1 MVRVRAVLKAVW
13 RAVRRGQGS
22 FASIGTN
29 NFFLFTAIFFQRQG
43 GFLYLIIAL
52 LMLFPLSADPLRK
65 IPAERLAL
73 WPLDR
78 REWWILRV
86 LSPWL
91 NPIMW
96 VLAALTIWAVRHAVT
111 WQLLGAVGGLF
122 ALGFVLSDVG
132 GGAWDGFARRVP
144 GFGGLLGVLIQ
155 KNLRQMFSTLDFW
168 CALVLSIAATVYRAA
183 DRTAPPEAFLLMSL
197 LVMLALSSYAQCL
210 FGLDG
215 AGGLTRYRLLPLRGW
230 QILLAKDAA
239 FLMVAVALTLALNP
253 LAGLAAALAV
263 LTVGH
268 EPSIKHLRPQ
278 VRWRFSTG
286 APIGNGVVQVFTMSI
301 AANGVAR
308 SSVLLMIPCIAVYAS
323 SVWWHGRRLDPETIA
338 RVIASK

>member
-29 NFFLFTAIFFQRQG
+29 NFFLFTAILFQRQG

-65 IPAERLAL
+65 IPAERLVL

-96 VLAALTIWAVRHAVT
+96 VLAGLTVWAVRHAVT
-111 WQLLGAVGGLF
+111 WQLLGAVVGLF

-132 GGAWDGFARRVP
+132 GGAWDALARRVP
-144 GFGGLLGVLIQ
+144 GIGGLLGELVK
-155 KNLRQMFSTLDFW
+155 KNLRQMISTLDFW
-168 CALVLSIAATVYRAA
+168 CALVLSVATTIYRLV
-183 DRTAPPEAFLLMSL
+183 DRTLPPEAFLLMSL

-215 AGGLTRYRLLPLRGW
+215 TGGLTRYGLLPLRGW

-239 FLMVAVALTLALNP
+239 FLIVAVVLTAGFSP
-253 LAGLAAALAV
+253 LAGLAAALIV
-263 LTVGH
+263 LAVGH
-268 EPSIKHLRPQ
+268 DPSVKHMRPQ

-286 APIGNGVVQVFTMSI
+286 ASLGNGVVQVFAMSI

-308 SSVLLMIPCIAVYAS
+308 TSVLLLGPCAALYGI
-323 SVWWHGRRLDPETIA
+323 SVWWFGRRME
-338 RVIASK
+338 

>member
-29 NFFLFTAIFFQRQG
+29 NFFLFTAILFQRQG

-65 IPAERLAL
+65 IPRERLVL
-73 WPLDR
+73 WPLER

-91 NPIMW
+91 NPVMW
-96 VLAALTIWAVRHAVT
+96 VLAALTVWAVRHAVT
-111 WQLLGAVGGLF
+111 WPLLGAVAGLF

-132 GGAWDGFARRVP
+132 GGAWDWLARWVP
-144 GFGGLLGVLIQ
+144 GRGLVK
-155 KNLRQMFSTLDFW
+155 KNLRQMVSTLDFW
-168 CALVLSIAATVYRAA
+168 CALALSVATTIYRAV
-183 DRTAPPEAFLLMSL
+183 DRTAPPEAFLLMAL

-215 AGGLTRYRLLPLRGW
+215 EGGLTRYGLLPLRGW
-230 QILLAKDAA
+230 QILLAKDLA
-239 FLMVAVALTLALNP
+239 FLIVAVVLTVAINP
-253 LAGLAAALAV
+253 LAGVAAALIV
-263 LTVGH
+263 LAVGH
-268 EPSIKHLRPQ
+268 EPSVKNMKPQ

-286 APIGNGVVQVFTMSI
+286 APLGNGVVQVFGMSI

-308 SSVLLMIPCIAVYAS
+308 SSVWLLVPCLAVYGVS
-323 SVWWHGRRLDPETIA
+323 LWWFGRRME
-338 RVIASK
+338 

>member
-1 MVRVRAVLKAVW
+1 MVRVLAVLNAVW

-29 NFFLFTAIFFQRQG
+29 NFLIFTAYFLRQNG
-43 GFLYLIIAL
+43 AFLYLLIAVL
-52 LMLFPLSADPLRK
+52 IFFPLSADPLRK
-65 IPAERLAL
+65 IPPERLVL

-96 VLAALTIWAVRHAVT
+96 LLAAATIWAVRRAVT
-111 WQLLGAVGGLF
+111 WQLLGAVAGMF

-132 GGAWDGFARRVP
+132 GGAWDALARQVP
-144 GFGGLLGVLIQ
+144 GFGGLLGELIR
-155 KNLRQMFSTLDFW
+155 KNLRQMISTLDLW
-168 CALVLSIAATVYRAA
+168 LALVLSVGTTIYRIA
-183 DRTAPPEAFLLMSL
+183 DRTAPPEALLMMSL
-197 LVMLALSSYAQCL
+197 MIMLALSSYAQCL

-215 AGGLTRYRLLPLRGW
+215 AGGLTRYRLLPLHGW

-239 FLMVAVALTLALNP
+239 FLIVGLALTLTLNP

-263 LTVGH
+263 LTFGH
-268 EPSIKHLRPQ
+268 DQAVQHVRPQ

-286 APIGNGVVQVFTMSI
+286 SSLGIGVVQVLTMFI

-308 SSVLLMIPCIAVYAS
+308 TSVLLMIPFTAIYAV
-323 SVWWHGRRLDPETIA
+323 SVWWYGRKMETFGRSSA
-338 RVIASK
+338 

>member
-29 NFFLFTAIFFQRQG
+29 NFFIFTAYLFRQQG

-65 IPAERLAL
+65 IPPERLAL

-91 NPIMW
+91 NPVMW
-96 VLAALTIWAVRHAVT
+96 LLAGLTIWAARHALT
-111 WQLLGAVGGLF
+111 WTLLGAIAGLF
-122 ALGFVLSDVG
+122 ALGFVLSDFG
-132 GGAWDGFARRVP
+132 GGAWDAVARRVP
-144 GFGGLLGVLIQ
+144 RFGGRLGVLIQ
-155 KNLRQMFSTLDFW
+155 KNLRQMLSTLDFW
-168 CALVLSIAATVYRAA
+168 CALLLGVATGIYRAV

-215 AGGLTRYRLLPLRGW
+215 IGGLTRYRLLPLRGW
-230 QILLAKDAA
+230 QILLAKDLA
-239 FLMVAVALTLALNP
+239 FLIVAIVLTLALNP
-253 LAGLAAALAV
+253 LAGLAAALLV
-263 LTVGH
+263 LAVGH
-268 EPSIKHLRPQ
+268 DPSVKHMKPQ

-286 APIGNGVVQVFTMSI
+286 APLGNGVVQVFTMSI

-308 SSVLLMIPCIAVYAS
+308 SSVLLLLPCLAAYAI
-323 SVWWHGRRLDPETIA
+323 SVWWYGRRIEGN
-338 RVIASK
+338 

>member
-1 MVRVRAVLKAVW
+1 VVRVRAVLRAVW

-29 NFFLFTAIFFQRQG
+29 NFFLFTAILFQRQG

-65 IPAERLAL
+65 IPPERLVL

-96 VLAALTIWAVRHAVT
+96 VLAALTVWAVRHAVT
-111 WQLLGAVGGLF
+111 WQLLGAVAGLF

-132 GGAWDGFARRVP
+132 GGAWDRMARRVP
-144 GFGGLLGVLIQ
+144 GFGGLLGGLVK
-155 KNLRQMFSTLDFW
+155 KNLRQMISTLDFW
-168 CALVLSIAATVYRAA
+168 CAVALSVGTTIYRVM

-215 AGGLTRYRLLPLRGW
+215 EGGLTRYALLPLRGW
-230 QILLAKDAA
+230 QILLAKDIA
-239 FLMVAVALTLALNP
+239 FLMVAVTLTLAFSP
-253 LAGLAAALAV
+253 LAGLAAALIA
-263 LTVGH
+263 LAVGH
-268 EPSIKHLRPQ
+268 DPSVKHIKPQ

-286 APIGNGVVQVFTMSI
+286 APLGNGVVQVFAMSV
-301 AANGVAR
+301 AANGVSR
-308 SSVLLMIPCIAVYAS
+308 TSVLLLIPCLAAYGI
-323 SVWWHGRRLDPETIA
+323 SVWWFGRRME
-338 RVIASK
+338 

>member
-29 NFFLFTAIFFQRQG
+29 NFFLFTAILFQRQG

-65 IPAERLAL
+65 IPRERLVL
-73 WPLDR
+73 WPLER

-91 NPIMW
+91 NPVMW
-96 VLAALTIWAVRHAVT
+96 VLAVLTVWAVRHAVT
-111 WQLLGAVGGLF
+111 WPLLGAVAGLF

-132 GGAWDGFARRVP
+132 GGAWDWLARWVP
-144 GFGGLLGVLIQ
+144 GRGLVK
-155 KNLRQMFSTLDFW
+155 KNLRQMVSTLDFW
-168 CALVLSIAATVYRAA
+168 CALALSVATTIYRVV
-183 DRTAPPEAFLLMSL
+183 DRTALPEAFLLMAL

-215 AGGLTRYRLLPLRGW
+215 EGGLTRYRLLPLRGW
-230 QILLAKDAA
+230 QILLAKDIA
-239 FLMVAVALTLALNP
+239 FLTVAVVLTVAINP
-253 LAGLAAALAV
+253 LAGLAAALIV
-263 LTVGH
+263 LAVGH
-268 EPSIKHLRPQ
+268 DPSVKDMRPQ

-286 APIGNGVVQVFTMSI
+286 APLGNGVVQVFGMSI

-308 SSVLLMIPCIAVYAS
+308 SGVWLLIPCLGVYGVS
-323 SVWWHGRRLDPETIA
+323 LWWFGRRME
-338 RVIASK
+338 